1 MFTLLTRLFIGVAVP
16 LGLTIG
22 KSVAVVVTDWREGV
36 PVEQDSPVRP
46 RYARGFGAMFPC
58 IGVVDGLVNAQFGTL
73 GLLVMAGLAGFV
85 FSAGGT
91 TAVLLL
97 CRSEG
102 IGAETPMLAVC
113 P

>member
-1 MFTLLTRLFIGVAVP
+1 
-16 LGLTIG
+16 
-22 KSVAVVVTDWREGV
+22 
-36 PVEQDSPVRP
+36 
-46 RYARGFGAMFPC
+46 
-58 IGVVDGLVNAQFGTL
+58 VNAQFGTL

-102 IGAETPMLAVC
+102 IGAETAMLVVC